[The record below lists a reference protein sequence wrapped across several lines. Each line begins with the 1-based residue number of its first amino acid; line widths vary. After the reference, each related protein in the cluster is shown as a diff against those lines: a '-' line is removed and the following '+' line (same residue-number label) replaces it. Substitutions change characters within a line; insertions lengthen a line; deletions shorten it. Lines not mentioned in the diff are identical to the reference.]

1 MRRYWQFR
9 RSLLPASAGRHRAT
23 PDRCEFTPYR
33 LALAATG
40 EYSAAVSPTPIT
52 TAKVLAAM
60 VTSVNRVNAVYERE
74 FAIRLVLVNN
84 ISKSPSSLARMART

>member
-1 MRRYWQFR
+1 MRRHWQFR
-9 RSLLPASAGRHRAT
+9 RSLLPASAGRHRERPTGANLRT
-23 PDRCEFTPYR
+23 YR

-60 VTSVNRVNAVYERE
+60 VTSVNRGQR
-74 FAIRLVLVNN
+74 RL
-84 ISKSPSSLARMART
+84 